1 MRSYELV
8 LILKTSLS
16 ETQQKKIITTLK
28 SWLKGAKF
36 SKEDELGQ
44 KQFSYRI
51 KKETSGV
58 YFDWNFDTES
68 IPTDF
73 GKKILENEDI
83 LRHLLIRR
91 K

>member
-1 MRSYELV
+1 MRAYELV
-8 LILKTSLS
+8 LILKSSLS
-16 ETQQKKIITTLK
+16 ETQQKKIVTTLK

-36 SKEDELGQ
+36 SKEGELGQ
-44 KQFSYRI
+44 KQLSYRI
-51 KKETSGV
+51 KKQTSGI
-58 YFDWNFDTES
+58 YFDWNFDIES

>member
-1 MRSYELV
+1 MRAYELV
-8 LILKTSLS
+8 LILKAALS
-16 ETQQKKIITTLK
+16 EVQRKKIITTIK

-36 SKEDELGQ
+36 SKEEELGQ
-44 KQFSYRI
+44 KQLSYRI
-51 KKETSGV
+51 KKQTSGV

-68 IPTDF
+68 IPADF